1 VKSRTFTCIT
11 AMLLLTALAI
21 PAGLAAQEN
30 QDGNH
35 KHHHYKLIDVGTFGG
50 PSSYL
55 SALFDGVAGAG
66 FGSANVMNKNGTFAG
81 WADTPAQD
89 PFPAFCFDFGD
100 CHVAQAL
107 RWRDGISTEL
117 GALAAGWSSAA
128 DWINNRGEIVGV
140 SQNGVIDPVIGFPE
154 LRAVL
159 WRDGQVIDLGTLGG
173 NQSLAAAINNHG
185 QVAGLALSDIPD
197 PFSFYYQFFYC
208 LPFQICPPNPTAAR
222 AFIWDEKNGL
232 QDIGT
237 LGGPDSLA
245 AFVNDRGQVAGFSY
259 TNSIVNA
266 TSGLPT
272 FHPFLWEKGK
282 GMKDLGTLGGT
293 IAQAVNGL
301 NDRGQ
306 VVGSTTM
313 AGDQTHHP
321 FLWDGKR
328 LIDLGTFGG
337 DNGEADWIND
347 AGEVVGIAQQT
358 TCPPGSNAGGG
369 HAFLWRHG
377 LLHDLGTTA
386 GLDNS
391 EAVYIS
397 ARGEVVGYSFTCD
410 LSAFDAFL
418 WENGS
423 IVDLNVLIP
432 SSSGFYL
439 WTAEFIADNGEI
451 AALGLLPNGN
461 QHVVLLIPCDENH
474 RGLEGCDYS
483 MVDATAEPPATQTVA
498 PNVSTPMPPV
508 SLWRRNNRFHFPA
521 IRPKD

>member
-1 VKSRTFTCIT
+1 VKHRFSKG
-11 AMLLLTALAI
+11 LPVLALFGVLF
-21 PAGLAAQEN
+21 PQLMAAQN
-30 QDGNH
+30 GHAQ
-35 KHHHYKLIDVGTFGG
+35 HHHYKLIDVGTLGG
-50 PSSYL
+50 PSSYSSVPL
-55 SALFDGVAGAG
+55 PT
-66 FGSANVMNKNGTFAG
+66 NVINKNGTFAG
-81 WADTPAQD
+81 WADTPVAD
-89 PFPAFCFDFGD
+89 SFPPPFCFNPD
-100 CHVAQAL
+100 CFVSHAL
-107 RWRDGISTEL
+107 KWDSGVSTDL
-117 GALAAGWSSAA
+117 GSLADRWSSAA
-128 DWINNRGEIVGV
+128 SWINDRGEIVGV
-140 SQNGVIDPVIGFPE
+140 SQNGLIDPAIGFPE
-154 LRAVL
+154 ERAVL
-159 WRDGQVIDLGTLGG
+159 WRDGQMIDLGTLGG
-173 NQSLAAAINNHG
+173 NQSSAAAINNHG
-185 QVAGLALSDIPD
+185 RVAGFALSDVLD

-222 AFIWDEKNGL
+222 AFVWDEKDGI

-245 AFVNDRGQVAGFSY
+245 FFVNDRGQVAGFSY

-272 FHPFLWEKGK
+272 FHPFLWEKGQ

-293 IAQAVNGL
+293 IAQAVNAL

-321 FLWDGKR
+321 FLWDGMR

-347 AGEVVGIAQQT
+347 AGEVVGIAQPT

-397 ARGEVVGYSFTCD
+397 SRGEVVGYSFTCD
-410 LSAFDAFL
+410 LSASDAFL

-451 AALGLLPNGN
+451 AALGLLPNGDS
-461 QHVVLLIPCDENH
+461 HVVLLIPCDENH
-474 RGLEGCDYS
+474 PGVEGCDYS
-483 MVDATAEPPATQTVA
+483 MVDAPAAVSQTSSAVRN
-498 PNVSTPMPPV
+498 PSSRTLPQ
-508 SLWRRNNRFHFPA
+508 SLMRRMSRYHFPGPTLGP
-521 IRPKD
+521 RN